1 MKFVIT
7 NTGFVHP
14 EAGMALTV
22 KLIEELESRKTGA
35 DVVPQEELI
44 DTVEVPLNHG

>member
-7 NTGFVHP
+7 NTGLVHP
-14 EAGMALTV
+14 VVGIALTV
-22 KLIEELESRKTGA
+22 KLIEELESKKIGA

-44 DTVEVPLNHG
+44 